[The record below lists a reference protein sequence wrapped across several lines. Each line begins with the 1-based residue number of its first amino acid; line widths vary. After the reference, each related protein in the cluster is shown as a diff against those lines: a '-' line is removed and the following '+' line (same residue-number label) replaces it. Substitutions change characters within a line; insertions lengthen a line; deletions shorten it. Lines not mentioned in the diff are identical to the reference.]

1 MLLPVVAAHAS
12 AAAAATGVAYYVDA
26 AGGSDTNHGT
36 GAAAPWKSLAKVNA
50 TTFHAGDQI
59 LLKAGQVWSGQL
71 WPKGSG
77 VAGSPIVL
85 SSYGSG
91 ARPRIDGASRVT
103 STVKLN
109 DQQYWEIRNLEITNT
124 APAPGTPRAN
134 LNDLHTTHTP
144 ADTGQT
150 LNYLHVDGVYV
161 HDVSGLV
168 NWIGGSTADNEPG
181 VNFQTG
187 WDNSK
192 KTGGI
197 VFDTTVPDIASPGSS
212 PTILHDLLVQNS
224 TISDTSFAGIVVK
237 QYTGDAS
244 GAVA

>member
-1 MLLPVVAAHAS
+1 MAGKRPLRRCLLASLMLLPGVAVHPS

-26 AGGSDTNHGT
+26 AGGSDANPGT
-36 GAAAPWKSLAKVNA
+36 GAAAPWKSLAKGNA
-50 TTFHAGDQI
+50 TAFRAGDQI

-77 VAGSPIVL
+77 AAGSPIVL

-103 STVKLN
+103 STVKLH

-124 APAPGTPRAN
+124 APATGTAGAN
-134 LNDLHTTHTP
+134 LKDLRGIHISG
-144 ADTGQT
+144 DNGQT

-168 NWIGGSTADNEPG
+168 SWIGGSTADNEPG
-181 VNFQTG
+181 VSFRTG

-197 VFDTTVPDIASPGSS
+197 VFDT
-212 PTILHDLLVQNS
+212 
-224 TISDTSFAGIVVK
+224 
-237 QYTGDAS
+237 
-244 GAVA
+244 